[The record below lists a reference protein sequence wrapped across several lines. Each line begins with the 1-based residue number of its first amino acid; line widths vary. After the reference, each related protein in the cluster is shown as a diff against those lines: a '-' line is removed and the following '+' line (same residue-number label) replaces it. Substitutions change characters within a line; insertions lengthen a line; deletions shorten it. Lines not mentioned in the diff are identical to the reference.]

1 MEHKSNNHIWPWAID
16 ETRDVNAEMRRAC
29 WMYQKRFNVAP
40 TLVISAPGLALQ
52 PIDGLRF
59 SRILRC
65 RQPYSISSGRRK
77 RLRGDISSILG

>member
-52 PIDGLRF
+52 PVDELTIQQNFTVSPAVFYFARPVETD
-59 SRILRC
+59 
-65 RQPYSISSGRRK
+65 RR
-77 RLRGDISSILG
+77 